1 LNDALAHQHIQE
13 ALALLERLIE
23 ADPYEEH
30 HYVQAAELEVQTG
43 NRRRAIYTLDR
54 AQRTLSELGVPP
66 SRGLLAVR
74 STLVSD

>member
-1 LNDALAHQHIQE
+1 MNDALTHQHIQE

-66 SRGLLAVR
+66 SRGFLAVR